1 MKISIFDVSD
11 VKNPKIT
18 ANFEVQEKYANSIAE
33 FEHKAFL
40 FSAGKNL
47 LVIPGNM
54 NDDGTKFNGAL
65 AFYITKNEITLRSII
80 DHVIN
85 PSDNFYQR
93 SVERSPYIE

>member
-65 AFYITKNEITLRSII
+65 AFYITKNEITLRNII

-93 SVERSPYIE
+93 SVERSFYIE

>member
-11 VKNPKIT
+11 VKNPKVT

-40 FSAGKNL
+40 FSADKNL
-47 LVIPGNM
+47 LVIPANM
-54 NDDGTKFNGAL
+54 DYDGTKFNGAL
-65 AFYITKNEITLRSII
+65 AFYITKNEITLKSII

-85 PSDNFYQR
+85 PTDNFYQR
-93 SVERSPYIE
+93 SVERSLYIE